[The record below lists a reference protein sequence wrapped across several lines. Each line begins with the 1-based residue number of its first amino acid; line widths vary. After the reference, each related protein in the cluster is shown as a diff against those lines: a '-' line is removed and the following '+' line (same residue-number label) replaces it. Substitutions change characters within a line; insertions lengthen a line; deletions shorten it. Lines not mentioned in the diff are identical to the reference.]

1 MRPILPLCLL
11 VPTAAA
17 LLLGGCDGGEDE
29 PPARPPETAD
39 PLPNLP
45 RHWTREV
52 NREAGFAIGVP
63 PRWSSRDR
71 RRGSLFRSPDRLVA
85 VSVSGDS
92 REGALAVPVEEFA
105 TRVAEALP
113 KLRRLEAGRPR
124 PFRARYEAAAVSATG
139 KAAGGAVPQR
149 LLVVVAR
156 REGLATYTVVVARN
170 ARRGGQAHREQVRRM
185 LRSLRG
191 RPFG

>member
-1 MRPILPLCLL
+1 MRPIPPLCLL

-17 LLLGGCDGGEDE
+17 LLLGGCDGGGDE
-29 PPARPPETAD
+29 SPARPPETAD

-52 NREAGFAIGVP
+52 NREGGFAIGVP

-71 RRGSLFRSPDRLVA
+71 RRDSLLRSPDRLVA
-85 VSVSGDS
+85 VSVSGDGG
-92 REGALAVPVEEFA
+92 EGALAVPVEEFA
-105 TRVAEALP
+105 ARVAEALP

-124 PFRARYEAAAVSATG
+124 PFRTRYEAAAVTATG
-139 KAAGGAVPQR
+139 KAAGAAVPQR

-170 ARRGGQAHREQVRRM
+170 ARRGGQAHRDQVRRM

>member
-1 MRPILPLCLL
+1 VRPILPLCLL
-11 VPTAAA
+11 SSAAAA
-17 LLLGGCDGGEDE
+17 LIFVGCDGDDDE
-29 PPARPPETAD
+29 APARPPETAD

-45 RHWTREV
+45 RHWKREV

-71 RRGSLFRSPDRLVA
+71 RRDSLFRSPDRLVA
-85 VSVSGDS
+85 VSVSGDN
-92 REGALAVPVEEFA
+92 REEALAVPVDEFA
-105 TRVAEALP
+105 ARVTEALP
-113 KLRRLEAGRPR
+113 KLRRLEAGTPR

-139 KAAGGAVPQR
+139 RAAGDGVPQR

-156 REGLATYTVVVARN
+156 REGLATYTVVAARD
-170 ARRGGQAHREQVRRM
+170 AQRGAQAHRDQVRRM

-191 RPFG
+191 RPFR